1 MSEAM
6 VRCYAELNSLLPEW
20 RRYRDTAVSWEGNAK
35 VDDLVSLL
43 KIPANDVDLILLNG
57 ESVSPDAPVHE
68 GDRLALYPVFESFDI
83 GGIQRIRPSPLRT
96 PRFVLDVHLGK
107 LAAHLRMLGFD
118 AAYGD
123 ATKDED
129 LVRQSLEEGRALLS
143 RDRELT
149 AHPHLTRAFF
159 IRSQDPEEQLLE
171 VVRRFHLR
179 ALFHPF
185 TRCLRCNTPLIPVA
199 KDEVQEQVPPRVRDT
214 QTEFHRCP
222 TCSRI
227 YWPGSHQHRM
237 NGLVQRILG
246 KEND

>member
-1 MSEAM
+1 MSEALI
-6 VRCYAELNSLLPEW
+6 RCYAELNDLLPEW
-20 RRYRDTAVSWEGNAK
+20 RRYQDTAVSWEGDAK
-35 VDDLVSLL
+35 VVDLITLL

-57 ESVSPDAPVHE
+57 ESVPPDASVHA
-68 GDRLALYPVFESFDI
+68 GDRLAFYPVFESFDI
-83 GGIQRIRPSPLRT
+83 GGIQRIRLNPLRT

-129 LVRQSLEEGRALLS
+129 LIRQSLKEERVLIS

-149 AHPHLTRAFF
+149 AQPRLTRAFF
-159 IRSQDPEEQLLE
+159 IRSQDPEEQLVE
-171 VVRRFHLR
+171 VVRRFQLR
-179 ALFHPF
+179 ALFRPF
-185 TRCLRCNTPLIPVA
+185 TRCLRCNTILDRVS
-199 KDEVQEQVPPRVRDT
+199 KDEVLGRLPLQVRET

-237 NGLVQRILG
+237 NGLVQRIIH
-246 KEND
+246 KETD